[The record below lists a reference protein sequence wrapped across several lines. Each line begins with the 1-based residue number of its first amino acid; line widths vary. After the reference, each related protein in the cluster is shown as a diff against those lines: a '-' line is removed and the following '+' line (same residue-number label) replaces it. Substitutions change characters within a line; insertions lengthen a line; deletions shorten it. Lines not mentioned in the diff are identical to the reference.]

1 MYHIHCYLVTRE
13 QPVAYRRVL
22 LAFHEL
28 LRVPVIHLSNEISL
42 STTYTLKGNLFYS
55 GRSRDLSHRYV

>member
-1 MYHIHCYLVTRE
+1 MYHIHCYLATRE
-13 QPVAYRRVL
+13 QPVAYPRVH
-22 LAFHEL
+22 LAFREL
-28 LRVPVIHLSNEISL
+28 FRVPVIHLSNEISP